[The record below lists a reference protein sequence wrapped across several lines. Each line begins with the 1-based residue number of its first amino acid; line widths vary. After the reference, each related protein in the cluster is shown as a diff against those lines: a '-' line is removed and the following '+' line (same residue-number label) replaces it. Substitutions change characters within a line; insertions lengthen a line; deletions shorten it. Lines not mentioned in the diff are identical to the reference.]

1 VAPTARPFIVET
13 FNAHIEVLGT
23 LFNVRARADRDVGE
37 TQVTLAEGR
46 VRIQAAAQPDEVVM
60 LSESGQSS
68 RVQAAST
75 PLPPREVSV
84 DRALAWRRQGFAAS
98 DWPLSA
104 ILAELE
110 RRYDVRVTVRVP
122 AVLSDSMTLYYPRHT
137 EAETIIHDIAV
148 AKGLTYRATSRGFE
162 LTAP

>member
-1 VAPTARPFIVET
+1 
-13 FNAHIEVLGT
+13 
-23 LFNVRARADRDVGE
+23 
-37 TQVTLAEGR
+37 
-46 VRIQAAAQPDEVVM
+46 M
-60 LSESGQSS
+60 
-68 RVQAAST
+68 
-75 PLPPREVSV
+75 PPREVSV